1 MPARRSPTLRAN
13 PPLSPTRLSPS
24 TTRQPSH
31 RPPSPPTPGAVL
43 AALPGRASVDPETVL
58 LGVVLLSVVGA
69 IFVSITLGISAAVRS
84 TTVSSVGAFVA
95 FLAFLLPT
103 WQFVPD
109 AVLYAANGFSP
120 PERMPEWATAFDQ
133 FAPFTSLRNAA
144 TPVAPDLVT
153 SLPVIGGSVP
163 ADPPLYMQ
171 PWFAAVVLV
180 AWLVVPAALGYR
192 RFERSDL

>member
-1 MPARRSPTLRAN
+1 
-13 PPLSPTRLSPS
+13 
-24 TTRQPSH
+24 
-31 RPPSPPTPGAVL
+31 
-43 AALPGRASVDPETVL
+43 
-58 LGVVLLSVVGA
+58 
-69 IFVSITLGISAAVRS
+69 
-84 TTVSSVGAFVA
+84 
-95 FLAFLLPT
+95 
-103 WQFVPD
+103 
-109 AVLYAANGFSP
+109 
-120 PERMPEWATAFDQ
+120 MPEWATAFDQ